1 MLKSIIDY
9 VKYHY
14 QFCENIESF
23 FLTNNLDTNE
33 CYIKSCLV
41 YKYLFEYYFKR
52 NISLYEIIP
61 FEYYFKRNI
70 SLYEIMAVI
79 DNTEFLFMMNSP
91 VLKNHLIFHHAFK
104 TFWKRHK
111 KGRSE
116 IYIFFN
122 KIINSR
128 ICVWSC
134 ILVFSQR
141 SSVTNIIQKLYYI
154 IEKIDKFYTNYHKP
168 SMFYQKV

>member
-33 CYIKSCLV
+33 CYIKSCFV
-41 YKYLFEYYFKR
+41 YKYL
-52 NISLYEIIP
+52 

-79 DNTEFLFMMNSP
+79 DNTDFLFMTNSP

-111 KGRSE
+111 KGRPE
-116 IYIFFN
+116 VY
-122 KIINSR
+122 
-128 ICVWSC
+128 
-134 ILVFSQR
+134 VFDTTIR
-141 SSVTNIIQKLYYI
+141 SSILGFVTGVAYWFFH
-154 IEKIDKFYTNYHKP
+154 EG
-168 SMFYQKV
+168 VV

>member
-52 NISLYEIIP
+52 NISLYEI
-61 FEYYFKRNI
+61 
-70 SLYEIMAVI
+70 MTVI
-79 DNTEFLFMMNSP
+79 DNTDFLFMTNSP
-91 VLKNHLIFHHAFK
+91 VLKNHSIFHHAFK

-116 IYIFFN
+116 IYVADTTI
-122 KIINSR
+122 
-128 ICVWSC
+128 
-134 ILVFSQR
+134 R
-141 SSVTNIIQKLYYI
+141 SSILGFVTGVICW
-154 IEKIDKFYTNYHKP
+154 FFHKG
-168 SMFYQKV
+168 VL